1 MARVRL
7 IEKAE
12 ASPKVQEVYQKI
24 EDNGAKVINL
34 FKALANSPSAIML
47 NTIRLGSAILG
58 QTSLSPKLRELTI
71 LRVAKITGSEYEWKQ
86 HEAIAR
92 QVGLSDE
99 QIKAIADWKKSDKF
113 SDEERTVLQ
122 YVDEVAQKVNASEQ
136 SFNALKKFFNDQT
149 IVELTA
155 TIGYYSMLARVLVP
169 LQVEVDASYVS
180 NLNELIGKKGE
191 GK

>member
-1 MARVRL
+1 MARVKL

-12 ASPKVQEVYQKI
+12 AAPKILEVYQKI

-34 FKALANSPSAIML
+34 FKALANSPTGIML

-58 QTSLSPKLRELTI
+58 QTSLAPKLREMTI
-71 LRVAKITGSEYEWKQ
+71 LRVAKICGSEYEWKQ

-99 QIKAIADWKKSDKF
+99 QIKAIADWKESDRF
-113 SDEERTVLQ
+113 NDEECAVLQ
-122 YVDEVAQKVNASEQ
+122 YVDEVASKVSVSDQ
-136 SFNALKKFFNDQT
+136 TFNALKKYFNDST
-149 IVELTA
+149 IVELTV
-155 TIGYYSMLARVLVP
+155 TVGYYSMLARVLVP

-191 GK
+191 S

>member
-24 EDNGAKVINL
+24 EDNGARVINL
-34 FKALANSPSAIML
+34 FKALANSPTAIML

-71 LRVAKITGSEYEWKQ
+71 LRVAKLCGSEYEWKQ

-92 QVGLSDE
+92 QVGLTAE
-99 QIKAIADWKKSDKF
+99 QIKAVADWKKSDKF
-113 SDEERTVLQ
+113 SEEERVVLQ
-122 YVDEVAQKVNASEQ
+122 YVDEVAAKVSVSDQ
-136 SFNALKKFFNDQT
+136 TYNALGKYFKDPT
-149 IVELTA
+149 IVELTV
-155 TIGYYSMLARVLVP
+155 TIGYYNMLARVLVP

-180 NLNELIGKKGE
+180 NLSELIGKKKE
-191 GK
+191 S

>member
-34 FKALANSPSAIML
+34 YKTLANSPTAIML

-58 QTSLSPKLRELTI
+58 QTSLSPKLRELAI
-71 LRVAKITGSEYEWKQ
+71 LCVAKICGSEYEWKQ

-122 YVDEVAQKVNASEQ
+122 YVDEVAQKVSVSDQ
-136 SFNALKKFFNDQT
+136 TYNALGKYFKAPT
-149 IVELTA
+149 IVELTV

-169 LQVEVDASYVS
+169 LQVDVDASYVS
-180 NLNELIGKKGE
+180 NLNELIGKKG
-191 GK
+191 KS